1 MHLDDEQVERLR
13 HGELPRER
21 EKSIREHLA
30 GCSECR
36 SRVAEAQRDED
47 GVYSL
52 LRVLDRPRRRID
64 ANAVVAR
71 ARGTE
76 SGRAPVSTGPRTLRW
91 RWAAALLVVA
101 SVGSA
106 AFAAP
111 GSPLSGWV
119 REALE
124 WIAPRGNPPLA
135 IPAQSRRRE
144 PAPAGVGVAPGR
156 ELLILFTSPQTS
168 GEARVSLTDGS
179 EVVVRTQS
187 GAATF
192 TTDPGRLVIDNRSP
206 TAMFEIHIPRA
217 APRVEIR
224 MNGVRVY
231 LKDGAQITARNSA
244 MAGDVYTLRLS
255 LPRS

>member
-1 MHLDDEQVERLR
+1 MHLDDEQVERVR
-13 HGELPRER
+13 HGELPREL

-36 SRVAEAQRDED
+36 SRVAEGQRDED
-47 GVYSL
+47 WVYSM
-52 LRVLDRPRRRID
+52 LRVLDHPPGRID

-71 ARGTE
+71 AGGT
-76 SGRAPVSTGPRTLRW
+76 GLGRW
-91 RWAAALLVVA
+91 RWAAALLVAV

-106 AFAAP
+106 AFAMP
-111 GSPLSGWV
+111 GSPVRGWV

-124 WIAPRGNPPLA
+124 WIAPRGNSPSP
-135 IPAQSRRRE
+135 IPTQSPRQ
-144 PAPAGVGVAPGR
+144 PAVAGVGVVPGR
-156 ELLILFTSPQTS
+156 ALLILFTSPQSS

-192 TTDPGRLVIDNRSP
+192 TSDPGRLVIDNRSS
-206 TAMFEIHIPRA
+206 TAMFEIQIPRV

-224 MNGVRVY
+224 VNGVRVY
-231 LKDGAQITARNSA
+231 LKDGDRARAGNVTV
-244 MAGDVYTLRLS
+244 AGDVYVLRLS